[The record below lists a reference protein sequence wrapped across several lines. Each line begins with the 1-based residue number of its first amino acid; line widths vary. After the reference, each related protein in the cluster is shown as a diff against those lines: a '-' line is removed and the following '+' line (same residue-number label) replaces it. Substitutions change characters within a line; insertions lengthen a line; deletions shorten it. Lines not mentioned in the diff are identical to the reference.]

1 MSLGETVRRI
11 RKMKRIKLKY
21 ICGNEIDNGNYW
33 RFEQGK
39 SSISADT
46 FYQIIQNLNVSME
59 EFSLY
64 HNNFAPDKLS
74 QWGKQMIKA
83 FQVLDHEQL
92 EMIEKLTLDEFNKT
106 QQIKYQHLYYL
117 SMIYLCSIKK
127 EPFDPTWISQL
138 KDYLMNCEQW
148 GYYEVS
154 LFNNSLFCLGD
165 LDTILTLY
173 KRMYKSYLRS
183 KSIHKTP
190 NEEIML
196 ATNIIAM
203 CLMQKSYSKAQEIN
217 NLIQSQEIEERS
229 MFARTLLLWCDGLIN
244 KIVYKKDEG
253 LEQIN
258 MTINIMET
266 LRMDSSA
273 KMFKRWKERL
283 LGTNK

>member
-92 EMIEKLTLDEFNKT
+92 EMIAKLTLDEFNKT

-217 NLIQSQEIEERS
+217 SLIQSQEIEERS

>member
-92 EMIEKLTLDEFNKT
+92 EMIAKLTLDEFNKT

-217 NLIQSQEIEERS
+217 SLIQSQEIEERS

-266 LRMDSSA
+266 LKMDSSA